1 MKKFW
6 TIVFLFTV
14 IGMQAQQPFRVMF
27 YNVENLF
34 DTKDDTQKND
44 EDFTPNGTLHWTESK
59 YWDKLRNIARVITAV
74 GEMQSPALVGMCEVE
89 NDSVLFDLTHRSPL
103 RAQRYDFVMT
113 NSPDERGIDVALL
126 YQRDQFRLLE
136 KHEYGISF
144 RQPTKTT
151 RNLLHVVG
159 KTIGADTLD
168 VFVCHFPSRSGG
180 QMITEPARI
189 DAAQLLRHKVDSL
202 FEQRN
207 KAHILIMGDFNDH
220 PFDVSLSQT
229 LDAQKVG
236 TSTTPNALFNLIYH
250 REKESDVGSYKFQGN
265 WEVLDQIIVS
275 PSLLD
280 KMTDKNM
287 QIFKPDFL
295 LEEDT
300 NGGYKPFR
308 TYAGKRYLGGFSDHL
323 PVFVDFLFQ

>member
-1 MKKFW
+1 MRKYFFAALL
-6 TIVFLFTV
+6 ICFTSL
-14 IGMQAQQPFRVMF
+14 QAQQPFRVMF

-34 DTKDDTQKND
+34 DTKNDSIKND
-44 EDFTPNGTLHWTESK
+44 DEFTPNGSLHWTESK

-89 NDSVLFDLTHRSPL
+89 NDSVIFDLTHRSPL
-103 RAQRYDFVMT
+103 RAQRYDFVIT

-136 KHEYGISF
+136 KHEYNISF
-144 RQPTKTT
+144 CQPTRPT

-189 DAAQLLRHKVDSL
+189 DAARLLRHKVDSL
-202 FEQRN
+202 FEQRDN
-207 KAHILIMGDFNDH
+207 AHILIMGDFNDH

-229 LDAQKVG
+229 LNAQKVE
-236 TSTTPNALFNLIYH
+236 TSTEPNALFNLIYH

-265 WEVLDQIIVS
+265 WEILDQIIVS
-275 PSLLD
+275 SALLD

-287 QIFKPDFL
+287 RIFKPNFL
-295 LEEDT
+295 LEEDK